1 VPRAT
6 RPIAIVMAAAALA
19 ASVVAAVVIALA
31 AGRGIPDAPSPWEGL
46 PLVVGVGAPACVG
59 LVLLLRRPDT
69 RVAWILLAG
78 ALSVALVM
86 AAVAVGDMV
95 LEENAGSATGAW
107 LLVLAQEWVVL
118 FVWPLALAFLFPD
131 GRLPSPRW
139 RVPAALALAS
149 CAGAM
154 LLLLLDPTLKGPRGG
169 VRNPLVGGADLDF
182 LVPVFWACWFG
193 LLLSLFGGALA
204 LRARYRAGSR
214 ERRRQ
219 VLWLA
224 YGALLAPL
232 WLGGASLARRLLGEF
247 DYPDLLV
254 LMLVHAWLAVA
265 VAVAVTRHGLYE
277 IDRLFNRTLVYVV
290 LTALLAGTYA
300 LVVLVAGQLAGGS
313 GFAASAGTLA
323 AALAFRPL
331 RDRLQAVVDRRFARR
346 RVDAVRLLRDFL
358 DDVRDGRSE
367 PEDVG
372 AALRL
377 ALDDP
382 RAEVVFRLPETGA
395 YADRHG
401 HVLDALPDDGRA
413 RSPIGHDD
421 REVGVLLH
429 DPALA
434 ERPDVLRAVLDAA
447 AVAVELGRLRV
458 ELRLQLAE
466 VESSRTRIAQAGY
479 EERRRLERDL
489 HDGAQQRLVTL
500 GIVLRRLQR
509 SLPGEA
515 KILAPAFDAAVD
527 EVAATIG
534 DLRTI
539 AAGLRP
545 PRLDEGLTAAL
556 EDLASAA
563 AVPVELDATGDRAP
577 PDVEAVAYYIACE
590 ALTNAVKHAAPSRVS
605 VQTTRTA
612 ESLRLVV
619 ADDGIGGAAP
629 GSGSGLAGMVDRV
642 AAQGGSLAL
651 DSPAG
656 AGTRIAVELPCVS

>member
-1 VPRAT
+1 MSRLT
-6 RPIAIVMAAAALA
+6 RPLAWALA
-19 ASVVAAVVIALA
+19 VAVLGATALALVVNAVA
-31 AGRGIPDAPSPWEGL
+31 AGRGIPDAPSAWAGL
-46 PLVVGVGAPACVG
+46 PLAVGVGAPACVG

-78 ALSVALVM
+78 ALSVAVVM
-86 AAVAVGDMV
+86 AASGVGTLA
-95 LEENAGSATGAW
+95 LEDHPRSVTGAW
-107 LLVLAQEWVVL
+107 ALLVAQEWVVL
-118 FVWPLALAFLFPD
+118 FLWPLALAYLFPD

-139 RVPAALALAS
+139 RLPAALALAS
-149 CAGAM
+149 GAGA
-154 LLLLLDPTLKGPRGG
+154 LLLLPLQPTLEGPDGD
-169 VRNPLVGGADLDF
+169 VASPLVGGADLDV
-182 LVPVFWACWFG
+182 LAPVFWACWFG
-193 LLLSLFGGALA
+193 LLASLFGGALA

-219 VLWLA
+219 ILWLA
-224 YGALLAPL
+224 YGALLPPL
-232 WLGGASLARRLLGEF
+232 WLGGTSLASLLLGEF
-247 DYPDLLV
+247 SPPDVLV

-290 LTALLAGTYA
+290 LSALLACTYA
-300 LVVLVAGQLAGGS
+300 VVALVAGQLAGGS
-313 GFAASAGTLA
+313 AFAASAGTLS

-331 RDRLQAVVDRRFARR
+331 RDRLQTVVDRRFARR
-346 RVDAVRLLRDFL
+346 RVEAVRLLRDFL
-358 DDVRDGRSE
+358 GDVRDGRSE

-372 AALRL
+372 AALAL

-401 HVLDALPDDGRA
+401 HVLDALPEDGRA
-413 RSPIGHDD
+413 RSAIGHDH

-429 DPALA
+429 DPALS
-434 ERPDVLRAVLDAA
+434 ERPDVLAPVLDAA
-447 AVAVELGRLRV
+447 ALAVELGRLRV

-509 SLPGEA
+509 SLPGDA

-556 EDLASAA
+556 EDLARAA
-563 AVPVELDATGDRAP
+563 AVPVELEATGDRAP
-577 PDVEAVAYYIACE
+577 PEVEAVAYYIACE

-605 VQTTRTA
+605 VQTTRTP

-619 ADDGIGGAAP
+619 VDDGIGGAAP

-642 AAQGGSLAL
+642 AAQGGKLAL

>member
-1 VPRAT
+1 VPRAA
-6 RPIAIVMAAAALA
+6 RPIAIAMAAATVAALA
-19 ASVVAAVVIALA
+19 AALIALV
-31 AGRGIPDAPSPWEGL
+31 AGGVQSADAPGAWDGVA
-46 PLVVGVGAPACVG
+46 LVIGVGAPACVG

-69 RVAWILLAG
+69 RVAWILSAG
-78 ALSVALVM
+78 ALSVAVVM
-86 AAVAVGDMV
+86 AANTVAEAL
-95 LEENAGSATGAW
+95 LEEDPSSSAGAW
-107 LLVLAQEWVVL
+107 ALVVAQEWVVL
-118 FVWPLALAFLFPD
+118 FVWPLALAYLFPD

-139 RVPAALALAS
+139 RLPAALALAS

-154 LLLLLDPTLKGPRGG
+154 LLLLLNPTLDGPRGD
-169 VRNPLVGGADLDF
+169 VRNPLTGGADLDV

-193 LLLSLFGGALA
+193 LLLSLFGGVLA

-214 ERRRQ
+214 ELRRQ

-224 YGALLAPL
+224 YGAPLAPL
-232 WLGGASLARRLLGEF
+232 WLGGAALAGLLLGEF
-247 DYPDLLV
+247 DSPDLIV

-277 IDRLFNRTLVYVV
+277 IDRLVNRTLVYVV
-290 LTALLAGTYA
+290 LTALLAATYA
-300 LVVLVAGQLAGGS
+300 LVALLAGQLAAGS
-313 GFAASAGTLA
+313 AFAASAGTLA

-331 RDRLQAVVDRRFARR
+331 RDRLQALVDQRFARR
-346 RVDAVRLLRDFL
+346 RVGAVRLLRGFL

-372 AALRL
+372 AALAL
-377 ALDDP
+377 ALEDP
-382 RAEVVFRLPETGA
+382 SAEVVFRLPETGA

-401 HVLDALPDDGRA
+401 HLLDALPADGRA
-413 RSPIGHDD
+413 RSTIGHDH

-434 ERPDVLRAVLDAA
+434 QRPDVLRPVLDAA
-447 AVAVELGRLRV
+447 AVAVELARLRV

-509 SLPGEA
+509 SLPGDA
-515 KILAPAFDAAVD
+515 RILAPAFDAAVD

-556 EDLASAA
+556 EDLARAA
-563 AVPVELDATGDRAP
+563 AVTVELEATGDRAP
-577 PDVEAVAYYIACE
+577 PEVEAVAYYIACE
-590 ALTNAVKHAAPSRVS
+590 ALTNAVKHAAPTRVT
-605 VQTTRTA
+605 VQTTRTP

-619 ADDGIGGAAP
+619 ADDGVGGAAP
-629 GSGSGLAGMVDRV
+629 GAGSGLAGMADRV

-651 DSPAG
+651 KSPAG
-656 AGTRIAVELPCVS
+656 AGTRIDVELPCAS